1 MSTLVTVIACFL
13 NLPTDIMKL
22 KTLKGLALQDILTE
36 VHLYV
41 HRGQFIL
48 ACTAA
53 TRGRGTGFF
62 HPRFYYMT
70 NLACCLHLD
79 SEKWYKEKASRRE
92 VEGVLSPQSPCIFF
106 VLLSIRLEQA
116 SRPENRFYLQQET

>member
-1 MSTLVTVIACFL
+1 MKVFVYFQRVRHISKRALTERRTLVTVVACFL

-48 ACTAA
+48 
-53 TRGRGTGFF
+53 
-62 HPRFYYMT
+62 PEMT
-70 NLACCLHLD
+70 PLSLLSLD
-79 SEKWYKEKASRRE
+79 S
-92 VEGVLSPQSPCIFF
+92 G
-106 VLLSIRLEQA
+106 
-116 SRPENRFYLQQET
+116 N